1 MEGLSATPNHRRT
14 IVTRTYPRN
23 LSSALARRL
32 GGPADAIPAIAALF
46 VEIFLQMLR
55 VRREPGGR
63 RVFQHP
69 TALKYDPGI
78 QRT

>member
-1 MEGLSATPNHRRT
+1 MGLARLCTMSAMGGNRTLEGLSATPNHRRT

-55 VRREPGGR
+55 VR
-63 RVFQHP
+63 
-69 TALKYDPGI
+69 
-78 QRT
+78 